1 MPFYLPRD
9 NSEMA
14 YKRAAAVT
22 QYVKELESA
31 VKTSTA
37 LARSSWIFAGEE
49 FRPEPWR
56 YPEELLDRF
65 PKGMRK
71 KVQEADAA
79 EARKDYKT
87 TS

>member
-9 NSEMA
+9 SSEMA

-37 LARSSWIFAGEE
+37 LARASWIFKGEE
-49 FRPEPWR
+49 FRPEPRR

-79 EARKDYKT
+79 EARKDYKI